1 MNPSFIYFKELEID
15 QDETFT
21 IDFLK
26 KKNEIENVVFNKE
39 NEYGITNLNINSIL
53 PDSKIL
59 KIENEK
65 EQKKNQWRISKII

>member
-21 IDFLK
+21 ADFLK
-26 KKNEIENVVFNKE
+26 KKKKENVVFNKE

-65 EQKKNQWRISKII
+65 EQKKNQ

>member
-21 IDFLK
+21 ADFLK
-26 KKNEIENVVFNKE
+26 KKKKKKKENVVFNKE

-65 EQKKNQWRISKII
+65 EQKKNQ

>member
-1 MNPSFIYFKELEID
+1 MNPSFTYFKELEID

-26 KKNEIENVVFNKE
+26 KRNEIENVVFNKE

-65 EQKKNQWRISKII
+65 EQKKSIKN

>member
-15 QDETFT
+15 QDETFKP
-21 IDFLK
+21 DFLK
-26 KKNEIENVVFNKE
+26 KKKKKKKENVVFNKE

-65 EQKKNQWRISKII
+65 EQKKNQ